1 MKIQISKKNIL
12 LALLMVVGQTAWA
25 DDGYKVTITDPTHI
39 ATDYAS
45 GISEG
50 TTVTLTVTPVDAE
63 YLTAADIVVIKTA
76 PGGSAQARRRST
88 GFADAIPV
96 TAVEVDA
103 RGAGTYSFDMPASD
117 VEVSAD
123 YHDRT
128 SLTTAMFNNL
138 EAVTYNGSAY
148 TPAVTSATLTLNTD
162 YTVEYSDN
170 TDAGT
175 ATATVT
181 GIGRYMGTVDK
192 TFIINKASLD
202 GATINGI
209 DANYA
214 FTNSAITPEYT
225 VTFNGVAVAETEYDA
240 EWSDNTNV
248 GTATLTLTATASA
261 TNFTPGTQQTATFEI
276 INPSALCGA
285 NLTYEYDPVANTI
298 IISGTGDMTDYNT
311 TTNPAP
317 WASFIDADTKVF
329 APTGVTV
336 DPDAVPAGTDVFNFE
351 TNGDNVTI
359 TGYQGDNDVV
369 EIPATV
375 GGNTVT
381 NIAEGA
387 FTGSNSQPEVI
398 LIPYGDG
405 ETPAI
410 TVANN
415 ATGEGTAQLTYKEES
430 GNITITDIGGSS
442 DEVVIPATID
452 GKDVTKVDVTD
463 APATGTVLIPTGATT
478 TGTLPDNTDV
488 FAYTEQA
495 TTGDITITGYKGNND
510 VVEIPAAVGGKDV
523 SDVAAGAF
531 TGDNNAPK
539 TILIPDNGQG
549 QPAVTMAEGATG
561 NGTAQFTYTEQTV
574 GGNTTATITGYT
586 GTGDVVEIPATIG
599 GNDVTGISNDVFT
612 GENAPET
619 VFAPSTVDTGNLNVG
634 DNTNLFT
641 YTETTNPQTSETTAT
656 ITGYA
661 GNSDVVEIP
670 TTIGNTPVTSVT
682 GDDFT
687 GEGAP
692 TVIVPKSVA
701 DNENSTGLSGASMLT
716 YEKNGTSGEVTI
728 TGYTGTDDVVTIP
741 TTIGGGNVTAIEDD
755 VFTGTNAPSTVLVP
769 GTVTDSDGAFDNDK
783 TDQFSYTEQT
793 DSQTGETTATITG
806 YTGNS
811 DVVEVPASIGGNDL
825 TGIAAGTFTG
835 EGSTPT
841 TVMIPETN
849 ESGNAIDVAD
859 GATGN
864 GTTQLTYKEENG
876 DITITGYTG
885 NGGTVEIPTTVGNN
899 PVTGIEDD
907 VFTGENAP
915 STVLVPS
922 TVTDSDG
929 AFDNDKTDQFTYTEQ
944 TDSQTGETTA
954 TITGYTGNSDVV
966 EVPTS
971 VGGKD
976 VTTVAEGAFTG
987 DNDSPKTVLIPEEN
1001 ENGDAITSTGA
1012 TGEGTSKLIY
1022 AEDETTGDVTI
1033 TGYEG
1038 TAGSTVESPSTIG
1051 GNDVTGISSGAFI
1064 GDDAPATVLVPESA
1078 KNNVENGAFE
1088 NTTGQMTYQE
1098 TTDQETGASTGIE
1111 ITGYTAGDGQTSVE
1125 IPAEIGGTPVTTIG
1139 DDAFAGQD
1147 VDVTVPET
1155 VVSDPATDDPF
1166 AGVGGSTGT
1175 VTHDLGGG
1183 VTMTT
1188 KTESTTKMLTVIE
1201 SGNSADCANAQRI
1214 PDAVTEVQ
1222 LTYQRTLTVPGSTSE
1237 MYTIC
1242 LPYVPD
1248 ADDNLKYY
1256 TLSDADG
1263 ETLSFVEVPYSNL
1276 AANKPYLVV
1285 ASSDGS
1291 VGKAMTSP
1299 INMGAATISSSALGG
1314 YQLCGTLLGMTHAEA
1329 VAAGAYILQDDGV
1342 WHKVTDESET
1352 TQKAYIPPFRA
1363 YIVKTSGGGNA
1374 RLYSEFDTSTGV
1386 NTIRANEDETINN
1399 DWYTLDGRKI
1409 NGKPTVKGIYI
1420 KENGEKVV
1428 K

>member
-39 ATDYAS
+39 ATNYAS

-63 YLTAADIVVIKTA
+63 YLKAADIVVIKTA

-88 GFADAIPV
+88 TFADAIPV

-103 RGAGTYSFDMPASD
+103 RGAGTYSFYMPASD

-123 YHDRT
+123 YHART
-128 SLTTAMFNNL
+128 ALTTDMFNDL
-138 EAVTYNGSAY
+138 LDVTYNGSAF
-148 TPAVTSATLTLNTD
+148 TPEVTSATLTLNTD
-162 YTVEYSDN
+162 YTVSYSNN
-170 TDAGT
+170 TNAGT
-175 ATATVT
+175 ATAAVT
-181 GIGRYMGTVDK
+181 GVGIYMGTVDK
-192 TFIINKASLD
+192 TFTINQASLD

-240 EWSDNTNV
+240 EWSGNTNV
-248 GTATLTLTATASA
+248 GTATLTLTASASA

-276 INPSALCGA
+276 INPSAPCGE

-298 IISGTGDMTDYNT
+298 IISGTGDMTDYS

-336 DPDAVPAGTDVFNFE
+336 DPDAVPEGTDVFNFE

-398 LIPYGDG
+398 LIPHGNG
-405 ETPAI
+405 EDPAI
-410 TVANN
+410 TVAAN

-488 FAYTEQA
+488 FAYTEQ
-495 TTGDITITGYKGNND
+495 
-510 VVEIPAAVGGKDV
+510 
-523 SDVAAGAF
+523 
-531 TGDNNAPK
+531 
-539 TILIPDNGQG
+539 
-549 QPAVTMAEGATG
+549 
-561 NGTAQFTYTEQTV
+561 
-574 GGNTTATITGYT
+574 
-586 GTGDVVEIPATIG
+586 
-599 GNDVTGISNDVFT
+599 
-612 GENAPET
+612 
-619 VFAPSTVDTGNLNVG
+619 
-634 DNTNLFT
+634 
-641 YTETTNPQTSETTAT
+641 
-656 ITGYA
+656 
-661 GNSDVVEIP
+661 
-670 TTIGNTPVTSVT
+670 
-682 GDDFT
+682 
-687 GEGAP
+687 
-692 TVIVPKSVA
+692 
-701 DNENSTGLSGASMLT
+701 
-716 YEKNGTSGEVTI
+716 
-728 TGYTGTDDVVTIP
+728 
-741 TTIGGGNVTAIEDD
+741 
-755 VFTGTNAPSTVLVP
+755 
-769 GTVTDSDGAFDNDK
+769 
-783 TDQFSYTEQT
+783 T

-811 DVVEVPASIGGNDL
+811 DVVEVPASIGGNDV

-976 VTTVAEGAFTG
+976 VATIAEGAFTG

-1001 ENGDAITSTGA
+1001 ENGHVITSTGA
-1012 TGEGTSKLIY
+1012 TGEGTSKLTY
-1022 AEDETTGDVTI
+1022 TEDETTGHVTI

-1038 TAGSTVESPSTIG
+1038 TAGSTVEIPSTIG
-1051 GNDVTGISSGAFI
+1051 GNDVTGVSSGAFI

-1214 PDAVTEVQ
+1214 PNAVTEVQ

-1263 ETLSFVEVPYSNL
+1263 ETLSFVEVLYSNL

-1285 ASSDGS
+1285 ASSDVS

-1363 YIVKTSGGGNA
+1363 YIVKASGGGNA